1 MPRYD
6 PRRHHRRSIRLKG
19 YDYSQPGAYFVTMV
33 ARQREHLF
41 GEILLCTGEASAGS
55 TIEPTESGV
64 ADASPQRI
72 KLTTVG
78 EIVLKAWQKIPAH
91 FPFTRLDEFVIMPN
105 HFHGIIWISTGEAFT
120 TGNYSQV
127 EQVPVNAS
135 PHHPIGTQPGSLNAI
150 IQNFKSISTRKIN
163 QARNTPGN
171 KIWQRDYYERIIRN
185 DQELNAIRQY
195 IRENPFNWPQ
205 DQEYR

>member
-33 ARQREHLF
+33 ARQREHIF
-41 GEILLCTGEASAGS
+41 GS
-55 TIEPTESGV
+55 
-64 ADASPQRI
+64 
-72 KLTTVG
+72 
-78 EIVLKAWQKIPAH
+78 
-91 FPFTRLDEFVIMPN
+91 M
-105 HFHGIIWISTGEAFT
+105 GEAFT
-120 TGNYSQV
+120 TGNYSQD
-127 EQVPVNAS
+127 EQVPANAS

>member
-1 MPRYD
+1 MYD

-33 ARQREHLF
+33 ARHREHLF
-41 GEILLCTGEASAGS
+41 GSMGEASAGLDAVDS
-55 TIEPTESGV
+55 IANP
-64 ADASPQRI
+64 ADSSPQL
-72 KLTTVG
+72 KLTTGG
-78 EIVLKAWQKIPAH
+78 EIVLKTWQKIPTH

-105 HFHGIIWISTGEAFT
+105 HFHGIIWISMGEAFT
-120 TGNYSQV
+120 VGNYTQA
-127 EQVPVNAS
+127 ERLPVNAS
-135 PHHPIGTQPGSLNAI
+135 PQPPIGTQPGSLNAI

-185 DQELNAIRQY
+185 DRELNAIRQY
-195 IRENPFNWPQ
+195 IRANPHNWPQ